1 MQKLMILRFLAV
13 VPDGLHVG
21 TKNAL
26 ACLES
31 EGSMSNRMANTVVA
45 SHERRQEFEEII
57 SHALP
62 SFRQT
67 ALRWVGNREDAED
80 AVQDAMISAFRNM
93 AQFDGRSQM
102 STWLTA
108 IVINAARMQLRRRL
122 RVRWLPLDLPVKDGQ
137 RAIVELLPDPLPD
150 PEQSLTAWELRE
162 IFNNASVKLSC
173 SQRTA
178 IRLRLDG
185 LSVQEMAKALG
196 VPVGTVKARL
206 ARARAELK
214 RRVHRAAGRF
224 AAQSSKRI
232 RRQGMEHLSLPG
244 FEKRARVTNVPLDL

>member
-1 MQKLMILRFLAV
+1 MLSRHAEAHDFQ
-13 VPDGLHVG
+13 VPGCSAGQLSVG
-21 TKNAL
+21 MKNAL
-26 ACLES
+26 HCIES
-31 EGSMSNRMANTVVA
+31 EECVSNRMANTVVA

-57 SHALP
+57 SRALA

-67 ALRWVGNREDAED
+67 AVRWVGNREDAED
-80 AVQDAMISAFRNM
+80 AVQDAMLSAFRNI

-108 IVINAARMQLRRRL
+108 IVINAARMQLRQRL
-122 RVRWLPLDLPVKDGQ
+122 RVRWLPLDFSVKDGQ
-137 RAIVELLPDPLPD
+137 RTIVELLADPAPD
-150 PEQSLTAWELRE
+150 PEQSLTARELRE
-162 IFNNASVKLSC
+162 LVNNATVKLSC

-178 IRLRLDG
+178 MRLRLGG
-185 LSVQEMAKALG
+185 LSVQEMAKTLG

-224 AAQSSKRI
+224 AAQSSKKI
-232 RRQGMEHLSLPG
+232 RRQGMEHLSLSG
-244 FEKRARVTNVPLDL
+244 LE